1 MHIID
6 ITHDWHSQVHVIKI
20 TEMAEEISPDTAL
33 GEFAGQLFFRLW
45 RASHTRIAKALE
57 SLDLTPAL
65 FALLNLLGRADGANQ
80 QELGRA
86 MAVDPSTMVSL
97 IDELEAKGLAKRQPH
112 PNDRRARA
120 VALTAKGRRVRERS
134 RQMASQAEDEV
145 LGGLSAADRQ
155 ELLRLL
161 RLAHG
166 SAPPQPPW
174 RAEEG
179 D

>member
-1 MHIID
+1 
-6 ITHDWHSQVHVIKI
+6 
-20 TEMAEEISPDTAL
+20 MAEEISPDTAL

-120 VALTAKGRRVRERS
+120 VVLTAKGRRVRERS
-134 RQMASQAEDEV
+134 RQMASTGGRRGARWAERRRPSGIAQAAPARAR
-145 LGGLSAADRQ
+145 LSAAATPMAR
-155 ELLRLL
+155 
-161 RLAHG
+161 
-166 SAPPQPPW
+166 
-174 RAEEG
+174 
-179 D
+179 